1 MVATTEVTME
11 AMAAMAT
18 TARGLLRLS
27 PVTAMAAMEATT
39 EVTMEAMAAMAT
51 TARGLLR
58 LSPVTAMAAMDAT
71 TEVTMEATAI
81 TVEKRHHHLNL
92 QTYKSLCICDQ
103 LRVLNYARNKKSN
116 VVLEVKFILEL

>member
-39 EVTMEAMAAMAT
+39 EVTMEAMAA

-58 LSPVTAMAAMDAT
+58 LSPVTAMAAMVATTEVTMEAMAAMDAT

-103 LRVLNYARNKKSN
+103 LRVLNYARNKK
-116 VVLEVKFILEL
+116 K

>member
-1 MVATTEVTME
+1 ME

-18 TARGLLRLS
+18 TARGLQRLS
-27 PVTAMAAMEATT
+27 PVTAMVAM

-103 LRVLNYARNKKSN
+103 LRVLNYARKKK
-116 VVLEVKFILEL
+116 VM